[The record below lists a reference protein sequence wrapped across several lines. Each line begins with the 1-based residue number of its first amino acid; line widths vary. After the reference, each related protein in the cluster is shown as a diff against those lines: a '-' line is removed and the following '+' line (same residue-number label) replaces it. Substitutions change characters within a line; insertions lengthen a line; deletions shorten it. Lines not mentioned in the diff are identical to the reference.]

1 MEIKVKYCNGK
12 LLSNNKD
19 IILNNLADIYEIT
32 QNEPCALSTKVFFGI
47 IKDVDGKKRIFLIA
61 PVRSLVD
68 DDVIYLYVFGKQYP
82 RRWVRLDKFTE
93 TRTIFDSYIECVDFY
108 KKTENG
114 AKVYEETG
122 KSIADELLDE
132 VDEKSREEA
141 GCKNFDEMVERVK
154 KIEEYRKL
162 SDEIAKVKAELKNAE
177 RDFKDACNEYDKSF
191 DEYCRIVRDVE
202 RNRVVVLE
210 TAKKVK
216 EQYAKKFE
224 ELDNRR
230 AELDAEIKA
239 ESCDVSPFWD
249 ALLRQCF
256 GK

>member
-1 MEIKVKYCNGK
+1 M
-12 LLSNNKD
+12 LSNNKD
-19 IILNNLADIYEIT
+19 IILNNVADIYEIT
-32 QNEPCALSTKVFFGI
+32 QNEPSALSTKIFYGI
-47 IKDVDGKKRIFLIA
+47 IKDVDGKKRIFLIV

-68 DDVIYLYVFGKQYP
+68 DDVIYLYVFGKYP
-82 RRWVRLDKFTE
+82 RRWNRLDKFTE
-93 TRTIFDSYIECVDFY
+93 TRTIFDSYNECVDFY

-132 VDEKSREEA
+132 VDEKRREEA
-141 GCKNFDEMVERVK
+141 GCKNFNEMCERVK

-162 SDEIAKVKAELKNAE
+162 TDEIAKLKGELKNAE
-177 RDFKDACNEYDKSF
+177 THFKFAEEDYNKAV
-191 DEYCRIVRDVE
+191 DEYREITKEFE
-202 RNRVVVLE
+202 RRRE
-210 TAKKVK
+210 AWESAKKVK

-239 ESCDVSPFWD
+239 ESCDVSAFWD
-249 ALLRQCF
+249 VFLRQCF
-256 GK
+256 NE

>member
-1 MEIKVKYCNGK
+1 MEIKVKYNNGK
-12 LLSNNKD
+12 LFSNNKD
-19 IILNNLADIYEIT
+19 IILNNVADIHEIV

-108 KKTENG
+108 KKTESG
-114 AKVYEETG
+114 AKVYEENR
-122 KSIADELLDE
+122 KSVADELLDE
-132 VDEKSREEA
+132 VDEKSREED
-141 GCKNFDEMVERVK
+141 GCKNFNEMVEHVK
-154 KIEEYRKL
+154 KIQECRKL
-162 SDEIAKVKAELKNAE
+162 TDEIANLKAAMNNIETHLEFADEEYNKILAE
-177 RDFKDACNEYDKSF
+177 YRSIAKEVVRRGDA
-191 DEYCRIVRDVE
+191 
-202 RNRVVVLE
+202 LE

-216 EQYAKKFE
+216 VKYENKFE
-224 ELDNRR
+224 ELDKRR
-230 AELDAEIKA
+230 AELAAEIKA
-239 ESCDVSPFWD
+239 NGCEVAAVWD
-249 ALLRQCF
+249 DILRQCF

>member
-1 MEIKVKYCNGK
+1 MEIKVKYNNGK
-12 LLSNNKD
+12 LFSNNKD

-108 KKTENG
+108 KKTESG

-132 VDEKSREEA
+132 VDEKRREEA
-141 GCKNFDEMVERVK
+141 GCKNFNEMCERVK
-154 KIEEYRKL
+154 KIEECRKL
-162 SDEIAKVKAELKNAE
+162 TDEIAKLKAEMKNAE
-177 RDFKDACNEYDKSF
+177 AHFKFVDEDYNKAV
-191 DEYCRIVRDVE
+191 DEYREITKEFE
-202 RNRVVVLE
+202 RRKAVWE
-210 TAKKVK
+210 SAKKVK

-239 ESCDVSPFWD
+239 ESCDVSAFWD
-249 ALLRQCF
+249 VFLHQCLNE
-256 GK
+256 

>member
-1 MEIKVKYCNGK
+1 MEIKVKYNNGK
-12 LLSNNKD
+12 LFSNNKD
-19 IILNNLADIYEIT
+19 IILNNVADIHEIV

-108 KKTENG
+108 KKTESG
-114 AKVYEETG
+114 EKVYEETG

-141 GCKNFDEMVERVK
+141 GCKNFNEICERVK
-154 KIEEYRKL
+154 KIEECRKL
-162 SDEIAKVKAELKNAE
+162 TDEIANLKVEMKNAE
-177 RDFKDACNEYDKSF
+177 NHFKFAN
-191 DEYCRIVRDVE
+191 DEYYKLLEEYRIITKEFE
-202 RNRVVVLE
+202 RRKAAFE

-216 EQYAKKFE
+216 VEYEKKFE

-230 AELDAEIKA
+230 AKLAAEIKA
-239 ESCDVSPFWD
+239 ESRGVTSTFWD
-249 ALLRQCF
+249 ALLHQCF
-256 GK
+256 GE

>member
-32 QNEPCALSTKVFFGI
+32 QNCPSALSTKVFYGI

-68 DDVIYLYVFGKQYP
+68 EDVIYLYVFGKHP
-82 RRWVRLDKFTE
+82 RRWNRLPKFTE
-93 TRTIFDSYIECVDFY
+93 TRTIFDSYNECVDFY

-141 GCKNFDEMVERVK
+141 GCKNFNEMVERVK
-154 KIEEYRKL
+154 KIEECRKL
-162 SDEIAKVKAELKNAE
+162 TDEIAKLKAAMKNVETHLKFADE
-177 RDFKDACNEYDKSF
+177 EYKKVL
-191 DEYCRIVRDVE
+191 DEYRIITKEFE
-202 RNRVVVLE
+202 RRKSAWE
-210 TAKKVK
+210 SAKKVK

-239 ESCDVSPFWD
+239 ESCDVSAFWD
-249 ALLRQCF
+249 VFLRQCF
-256 GK
+256 NE

>member
-1 MEIKVKYCNGK
+1 MEIKVKYNNGK
-12 LLSNNKD
+12 LFSNNKD

-68 DDVIYLYVFGKQYP
+68 EDVIYLYVFGKQYP

-108 KKTENG
+108 KKTESG
-114 AKVYEETG
+114 EKVYEETG

-132 VDEKSREEA
+132 VDEKRREEA
-141 GCKNFDEMVERVK
+141 GCKNFNEMCERVK
-154 KIEEYRKL
+154 KIEECRKL
-162 SDEIAKVKAELKNAE
+162 TDEIANLKVEMKNAE
-177 RDFKDACNEYDKSF
+177 NHFKFAN
-191 DEYCRIVRDVE
+191 DEYYKLLEEYRIITKEFE
-202 RNRVVVLE
+202 RRKAVWE
-210 TAKKVK
+210 SAKNAK

-230 AELDAEIKA
+230 AKLAAEIKE
-239 ESCDVSPFWD
+239 ESRGVTSTFWD
-249 ALLRQCF
+249 ALLHQCF
-256 GK
+256 GE

>member
-19 IILNNLADIYEIT
+19 IILNNVADIHEIT
-32 QNEPCALSTKVFFGI
+32 LNEPCALSTKIFYGI

-108 KKTENG
+108 KKTESG

-141 GCKNFDEMVERVK
+141 GCKNFNEMVERVK
-154 KIEEYRKL
+154 KIEECRKL
-162 SDEIAKVKAELKNAE
+162 TDEIAKMKAAMKNAE
-177 RDFKDACNEYDKSF
+177 THFKFADEDYKKIL
-191 DEYCRIVRDVE
+191 DEYRIITKEFE
-202 RNRVVVLE
+202 RRKEAWE

-239 ESCDVSPFWD
+239 ESCDVSAFWD
-249 ALLRQCF
+249 VFLHQCLNE
-256 GK
+256 

>member
-1 MEIKVKYCNGK
+1 MEIKVKYSNGK
-12 LLSNNKD
+12 LFSNNKD
-19 IILNNLADIYEIT
+19 IILNNVADIHEIV

-141 GCKNFDEMVERVK
+141 GCKNFNEMVERVK
-154 KIEEYRKL
+154 KIEECRKL
-162 SDEIAKVKAELKNAE
+162 TDEIAKLKVEMKNAE
-177 RDFKDACNEYDKSF
+177 SHFKFAN
-191 DEYCRIVRDVE
+191 DEYYKLLEEYRIITKEFE
-202 RNRVVVLE
+202 RRKAAWE
-210 TAKKVK
+210 SAKKTKV
-216 EQYAKKFE
+216 EYEKKFE

-239 ESCDVSPFWD
+239 ESCDVSAFWD
-249 ALLRQCF
+249 AFLRQCF
-256 GK
+256 NE

>member
-19 IILNNLADIYEIT
+19 IILNNVADIHEIT
-32 QNEPCALSTKVFFGI
+32 LNEPCALSTKIFYGI

-108 KKTENG
+108 KKTESG

-141 GCKNFDEMVERVK
+141 GCKNFNEMCERVK
-154 KIEEYRKL
+154 KIEECRKL
-162 SDEIAKVKAELKNAE
+162 TDEIAKLKVEMKNAE
-177 RDFKDACNEYDKSF
+177 NHFKFAN
-191 DEYCRIVRDVE
+191 DEYYKLLEEYRIITKEFE
-202 RNRVVVLE
+202 RRKSAWE
-210 TAKKVK
+210 SAKKVK

-239 ESCDVSPFWD
+239 ESCDVAAFWD
-249 ALLRQCF
+249 VFLRQCF
-256 GK
+256 GE

>member
-1 MEIKVKYCNGK
+1 MEIKVKYSNGK

-19 IILNNLADIYEIT
+19 IILNNVADIYEFT
-32 QNEPCALSTKVFFGI
+32 QNEPCALSTKVFYGI
-47 IKDVDGKKRIFLIA
+47 IKDVDGMKKIFLIA

-68 DDVIYLYVFGKQYP
+68 EDVIYLYVFGKQYP

-108 KKTENG
+108 KKTEND

-141 GCKNFDEMVERVK
+141 GCKNFNEMVERVK
-154 KIEEYRKL
+154 KIEECRKL
-162 SDEIAKVKAELKNAE
+162 TDEIAKMKAAMKNAE
-177 RDFKDACNEYDKSF
+177 THFKFVDEDYNKAV
-191 DEYCRIVRDVE
+191 DEYREITKEFE
-202 RNRVVVLE
+202 RRKAVWE
-210 TAKKVK
+210 SAKNVK

-239 ESCDVSPFWD
+239 ESCDVSAFWD
-249 ALLRQCF
+249 AFFRQCF
-256 GK
+256 NE

>member
-1 MEIKVKYCNGK
+1 MEIKVKYSNGK
-12 LLSNNKD
+12 LHSNNKD
-19 IILNNLADIYEIT
+19 IILNNVADIHEIT
-32 QNEPCALSTKVFFGI
+32 LHEPCALSTKIFYGI

-108 KKTENG
+108 KKTVSG
-114 AKVYEETG
+114 AKVYEDTG

-132 VDEKSREEA
+132 VDEKSSEEA
-141 GCKNFDEMVERVK
+141 GCKNFNEMCERVK
-154 KIEEYRKL
+154 KIEECRKL
-162 SDEIAKVKAELKNAE
+162 TDEIAKLKVEMKNAE
-177 RDFKDACNEYDKSF
+177 NHFKFAN
-191 DEYCRIVRDVE
+191 DEYYKLLEEYRIITKEFE
-202 RNRVVVLE
+202 RRRAAFE

-216 EQYAKKFE
+216 VEYEKKFE

-230 AELDAEIKA
+230 AKLANEIKE
-239 ESCDVSPFWD
+239 ESRGVTSTFWD
-249 ALLRQCF
+249 ALLHQCF
-256 GK
+256 GE

>member
-12 LLSNNKD
+12 LHSNNKD
-19 IILNNLADIYEIT
+19 IILNNVADIHEIV
-32 QNEPCALSTKVFFGI
+32 QNSPLKLSTKRFFGI
-47 IKDVDGKKRIFLIA
+47 IKDDNGKRRIAFIA

-68 DDVIYLYVFGKQYP
+68 EDVIYLYVFNMPKHH
-82 RRWVRLDKFTE
+82 WERLDKFTE

-108 KKTENG
+108 KKTVSG

-141 GCKNFDEMVERVK
+141 GCKNFNEMVERVK
-154 KIEEYRKL
+154 KIEECRKL
-162 SDEIAKVKAELKNAE
+162 TDEIAKLKAEMKNAE
-177 RDFKDACNEYDKSF
+177 THFKYVDEEYNKAV
-191 DEYCRIVRDVE
+191 DEYREITKEFE
-202 RNRVVVLE
+202 RRKAAWE
-210 TAKKVK
+210 SAKKVK

-239 ESCDVSPFWD
+239 ESCDVSAFWD
-249 ALLRQCF
+249 IFLRQCF
-256 GK
+256 GE

>member
-12 LLSNNKD
+12 LNSNNKD
-19 IILNNLADIYEIT
+19 IILNNVADIYEIT
-32 QNEPCALSTKVFFGI
+32 QNEPSALSTKIFYGI
-47 IKDVDGKKRIFLIA
+47 IKDVDGKKKIFLIV

-68 DDVIYLYVFGKQYP
+68 KDVIYLYAFGKYP
-82 RRWVRLDKFTE
+82 RRWNRLPKFTE

-108 KKTENG
+108 KKTVSG
-114 AKVYEETG
+114 AKVYEDTG

-141 GCKNFDEMVERVK
+141 GCKNFNEMVERVK
-154 KIEEYRKL
+154 KIEECRKL
-162 SDEIAKVKAELKNAE
+162 TDEIAKLKAEMKNVETHFKFVDEDYNKAVDEYREITKEFERRKAVWESAKNA
-177 RDFKDACNEYDKSF
+177 
-191 DEYCRIVRDVE
+191 
-202 RNRVVVLE
+202 
-210 TAKKVK
+210 K

-239 ESCDVSPFWD
+239 ESCDVSAFWD
-249 ALLRQCF
+249 VFLRQCF
-256 GK
+256 NE

>member
-12 LLSNNKD
+12 LYSNNKD
-19 IILNNLADIYEIT
+19 IILNNVADIHEIV
-32 QNEPCALSTKVFFGI
+32 QNEPCALNTKVFFGI

-108 KKTENG
+108 KKTESG

-141 GCKNFDEMVERVK
+141 GCKNFNEMCERVK
-154 KIEEYRKL
+154 KIEECRKL
-162 SDEIAKVKAELKNAE
+162 TDEIAKLKGELKNAE

-216 EQYAKKFE
+216 EQYANKFE

>member
-1 MEIKVKYCNGK
+1 M
-12 LLSNNKD
+12 LSNNKD

-68 DDVIYLYVFGKQYP
+68 EDVIYLYVFNMPKHH
-82 RRWVRLDKFTE
+82 WERLDKFTE

-108 KKTENG
+108 KKTEPN
-114 AKVYEETG
+114 AKVYEKPRKTI
-122 KSIADELLDE
+122 SDELLDE

-141 GCKNFDEMVERVK
+141 GCKNFNEMCERVK
-154 KIEEYRKL
+154 KIEECRKL
-162 SDEIAKVKAELKNAE
+162 TDEIAKLKVEMKNAE
-177 RDFKDACNEYDKSF
+177 SHFKFAN
-191 DEYCRIVRDVE
+191 DEYYKLLEEYRIITKEFE
-202 RNRVVVLE
+202 RRKSAWE
-210 TAKKVK
+210 SAKKVK

-239 ESCDVSPFWD
+239 ESCDVSAFWD
-249 ALLRQCF
+249 IFLRQCF
-256 GK
+256 GE

>member
-1 MEIKVKYCNGK
+1 MEIKVKYNNGK
-12 LLSNNKD
+12 LFSNNKD

-82 RRWVRLDKFTE
+82 RRWFRLDRFTE
-93 TRTIFDSYIECVDFY
+93 TRIIFDSYIECVDFY
-108 KKTENG
+108 KKTERD
-114 AKVYEETG
+114 AKVCEETG
-122 KSIADELLDE
+122 KSIASELLDE
-132 VDEKSREEA
+132 VEEKSREES
-141 GCKNFDEMVERVK
+141 GCKNFNEMVERVK
-154 KIEEYRKL
+154 KIEECRKL
-162 SDEIAKVKAELKNAE
+162 TDEIAKLKAEMKNAE

-239 ESCDVSPFWD
+239 ESCDVSAFWD
-249 ALLRQCF
+249 VFLRQCF
-256 GK
+256 NE

>member
-19 IILNNLADIYEIT
+19 IILNNVADIYEIT
-32 QNEPCALSTKVFFGI
+32 QNEPSVLSTKVFYGI

-68 DDVIYLYVFGKQYP
+68 NDVIYLYVFGKQYP

-114 AKVYEETG
+114 AKVYEETR

-132 VDEKSREEA
+132 VEEKNREEA
-141 GCKNFDEMVERVK
+141 GCKNFNEMCERVK
-154 KIEEYRKL
+154 KIEECRKL
-162 SDEIAKVKAELKNAE
+162 TDEIAKLKAEMKNAE
-177 RDFKDACNEYDKSF
+177 NHFKFVDEDYNKAV
-191 DEYCRIVRDVE
+191 DEYREITKEFE
-202 RNRVVVLE
+202 RRKAVWE
-210 TAKKVK
+210 SAKKVK
-216 EQYAKKFE
+216 EQYAKKLG
-224 ELDNRR
+224 ELDSRR

-239 ESCDVSPFWD
+239 ESCDVSAFWD
-249 ALLRQCF
+249 ALLHQCF
-256 GK
+256 GE